1 MKAGVGMASNQ
12 YNNIS
17 YLYNLSTEK
26 INEIVIDVRSTL
38 EDIQLTIATLEKV
51 AEEKEAELE
60 EVQEFLESGLYIPG
74 AQINPELVQE
84 LDAINERID
93 LNRQKFLYCINIL
106 ENMITLKQTK
116 IEHKYGL
123 KITMDANDFAEELDT
138 YVSNLEKDT
147 QTNKIGFIK

>member
-1 MKAGVGMASNQ
+1 MASNQ